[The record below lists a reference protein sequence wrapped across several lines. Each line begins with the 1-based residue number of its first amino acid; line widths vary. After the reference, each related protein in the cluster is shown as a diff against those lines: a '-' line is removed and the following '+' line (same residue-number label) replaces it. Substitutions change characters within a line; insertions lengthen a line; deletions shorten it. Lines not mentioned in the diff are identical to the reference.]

1 MFFFLGVYE
10 CIHIMKK
17 SLPFKEYRKKA
28 MEFDKIAE
36 NKSIERVE
44 DMVKIINFLLFSIF
58 GDYFPIILLVLE
70 EYLI

>member
-1 MFFFLGVYE
+1 
-10 CIHIMKK
+10 
-17 SLPFKEYRKKA
+17 